1 MSLVSWAFLAL
12 FTGVSWAGPLR
23 DAAGLALEREL
34 AAAQHFPPAELP
46 ARPIATSREELL
58 AFGAVCRDTARFMR
72 AHPEGDPAL
81 GPGLV
86 GELGPEWAETL
97 ATLEGLATLI
107 EADRGAAQPRLLDPA
122 FLPDRVAAQQRGL
135 SLPADQLR
143 LTRYIVR
150 SLNGRLQP
158 QGEYQFALYAD
169 PGPGQRERFTR
180 EQVLNGAWTAGGA
193 SPLIYLTEAGVHD
206 AILQGTV
213 AVNLPDGQ
221 VRMFNVD
228 QHNGIPYQPGVKN
241 PRQQRRYWYFREVDS
256 IRGYGQGEDKITLAP
271 RVVVAGDVNNLGLGR
286 VMLIESQIGLH
297 WVVLA
302 DTGGAFS
309 PNLHQLDLL
318 AGVFAS
324 RADLATATRSFP
336 ETTRVHLLRWV
347 GEGVDPA
354 QVPAGVRTPEQ

>member
-12 FTGVSWAGPLR
+12 FAGFSWAGPLR
-23 DAAGLALEREL
+23 DSAGLALEREL

-107 EADRGAAQPRLLDPA
+107 EADRGTAQPRLLDPAFVAMNFELRA

-158 QGEYQFALYAD
+158 QESTSLRSTRT
-169 PGPGQRERFTR
+169 PGRAIG
-180 EQVLNGAWTAGGA
+180 NG
-193 SPLIYLTEAGVHD
+193 SP
-206 AILQGTV
+206 
-213 AVNLPDGQ
+213 
-221 VRMFNVD
+221 
-228 QHNGIPYQPGVKN
+228 
-241 PRQQRRYWYFREVDS
+241 
-256 IRGYGQGEDKITLAP
+256 
-271 RVVVAGDVNNLGLGR
+271 
-286 VMLIESQIGLH
+286 
-297 WVVLA
+297 
-302 DTGGAFS
+302 
-309 PNLHQLDLL
+309 
-318 AGVFAS
+318 AS
-324 RADLATATRSFP
+324 RC
-336 ETTRVHLLRWV
+336 
-347 GEGVDPA
+347 
-354 QVPAGVRTPEQ
+354 